1 MNKKKILAA
10 FLLASIISA
19 NSSCSGSNEP
29 VTDILLTEA
38 ADTTQI
44 IETAAETE
52 GTNLEMRDM
61 EGAEFS
67 ILNLSDKGQ
76 FWNHLQMVAEEEN
89 GDTINDAIYTR
100 NLNLSERINIAIK
113 SDDSE
118 DPESK
123 LSKSVSSGDNAYNI
137 AYVRGTSIS
146 RFLGVNSQILF
157 DLASDIPN
165 INLNNPW
172 WTKRANQSISI
183 AHRQFFAANDIS
195 LSFFD
200 SVMPLAMNLNIA
212 KNYGLE
218 NPYELVRSG
227 KWTMDKVG
235 EMMLATTEDLNG
247 DGEYTLNAD
256 RFGMFGMSEEYPAL
270 INAGGSTLIAKDEN
284 DIPFLNI
291 NNERF
296 ISVFAK
302 AVETLNQSN
311 VFANFRLSKFTI
323 QGGDLSTFTSD
334 YALFYSDVL
343 FWLSGMRDMESDF
356 AILPRGKFDDT
367 QNEYYSAVH
376 GSGTLLCIPVTT
388 DPDFTGYVTEEF
400 AFESYK
406 TVIPAY
412 YDTVLSVKYARDEDS
427 VEMLDIIFESR
438 VCDLGILL
446 DIGSV
451 YSKIMKM
458 GEKGDTDVASLY
470 ASIQTKAE
478 SQIEKLLEE

>member
-1 MNKKKILAA
+1 
-10 FLLASIISA
+10 
-19 NSSCSGSNEP
+19 
-29 VTDILLTEA
+29 
-38 ADTTQI
+38 
-44 IETAAETE
+44 
-52 GTNLEMRDM
+52 
-61 EGAEFS
+61 
-67 ILNLSDKGQ
+67 
-76 FWNHLQMVAEEEN
+76 
-89 GDTINDAIYTR
+89 
-100 NLNLSERINIAIK
+100 
-113 SDDSE
+113 
-118 DPESK
+118 
-123 LSKSVSSGDNAYNI
+123 
-137 AYVRGTSIS
+137 
-146 RFLGVNSQILF
+146 
-157 DLASDIPN
+157 
-165 INLNNPW
+165 
-172 WTKRANQSISI
+172 
-183 AHRQFFAANDIS
+183 
-195 LSFFD
+195 
-200 SVMPLAMNLNIA
+200 
-212 KNYGLE
+212 
-218 NPYELVRSG
+218 
-227 KWTMDKVG
+227 MDKVG

-356 AILPRGKFDDT
+356 AILPRGKFDET

-376 GSGTLLCIPVTT
+376 GSGTLLCIPVTA
-388 DPDFTGYVTEEF
+388 DPDLTGYVTEEF